1 MKTIE
6 EMKIVLVNSSA
17 EDFLKKLE
25 NFNIFEYDKYGNDIV
40 HYFINNYKDIKI
52 EFVKIMDLL
61 LKKGLNIDTKQKT
74 GNFQRSYLQLSVM
87 NNIKNIFDFL
97 IKNGADVNSIDKNGN
112 TVLFNAVMNYFKDKE
127 NYSYYIEKLLIEGA
141 DPKLKNNNGI
151 SAVKLANEIDN
162 SDVKKFFKS
171 INKK

>member
-6 EMKIVLVNSSA
+6 EIKIVLLNSSE
-17 EDFLKKLE
+17 EDFLKELK
-25 NFNIFEYDKYGNDIV
+25 NYDIFEYDKYGNDIV
-40 HYFINNYKDIKI
+40 HYFINNYNDINVRFDKMM
-52 EFVKIMDLL
+52 EVL

-87 NNIKNIFDFL
+87 NNIRNIFDFL
-97 IKNGADVNSIDKNGN
+97 IKNSADVNSIDKNGN

-127 NYSYYIEKLLIEGA
+127 NYTYYIEKLLIEGA
-141 DPKLKNNNGI
+141 APKLKNNNGI